1 VGINTILIVR
11 QMLNWIS
18 KIQNIGVEPNMS
30 KALKR
35 SVILS
40 NNLSLMIAAMPIL
53 FTLLVSITQG
63 TALIT
68 VPLITQPLFVLTPI
82 VLNAVRWTTASR
94 ILLSWI
100 TPVVIISYSI
110 INKTNG
116 LDMQVSS
123 YVGFRITMVA
133 SSILPFLLFTP
144 AERWL
149 MFLTLGLSSF
159 TVISFDAVHTFFGV
173 GFSHTSLADSSYQ
186 LTNIRAFMG
195 IVIIGSCALILKNSF
210 EKSEAENEELIEEL
224 GRRNKEI
231 KTQLREILNQQKSI
245 QSQKDLIEHQYNII
259 LQREAKLISNEEK
272 LTQANKVIKSQHDLL
287 LSKNI
292 DLQQKLIEQNDML
305 EKANQDLIKMNADL
319 HHFMYMASHN
329 LRGPI
334 ATMLGLFG
342 IVPRKKL
349 DEELLDLLNK
359 CKHEL
364 SALDN
369 VVDDLNHIDKI
380 KNQLLHPVQK
390 IYWDELMTSVL
401 ERYEEEIKD
410 LGIVIKFDLN
420 EAPYILSIRSLLYDI
435 LDKIINNAIKFR
447 SPTRTLEVK
456 LSAKV
461 IGNKVILKIS
471 DNGLGINIPYFGDRI
486 FGLYKRFHENAA
498 GKGLGL
504 YFAKAETEVLEGT
517 ITVDSIVDQHT
528 TFTLE
533 FPTTLSH

>member
-1 VGINTILIVR
+1 MLHWIL
-11 QMLNWIS
+11 
-18 KIQNIGVEPNMS
+18 KIQNIGVEPHMS

-40 NNLSLMIAAMPIL
+40 NSLSLMIATMPIL

-68 VPLITQPLFVLTPI
+68 VPLVTQPLFVLTPI
-82 VLNAVRWTTASR
+82 LLNAVRWTTASR

-100 TPVVIISYSI
+100 TPAVIISYSI

-173 GFSHTSLADSSYQ
+173 GFSNASLADSSYQ

-224 GRRNKEI
+224 GRRNTEI
-231 KTQLREILNQQKSI
+231 KTQLREIQNQQKSI

-259 LQREAKLISNEEK
+259 LQREARLMSNEEK

-319 HHFMYMASHN
+319 HHFMYMASHH

-334 ATMLGLFG
+334 ATLHGL
-342 IVPRKKL
+342 INLVPRKKL
-349 DEELLDLLNK
+349 DEELSDLLDRGID
-359 CKHEL
+359 EL
-364 SALDN
+364 GALNN
-369 VVDDLNHIDKI
+369 VVDDLNHIDTI
-380 KNQLLHPVQK
+380 KNQLLHPVEK
-390 IYWDELMTSVL
+390 IFWDKIVASVL
-401 ERYEEEIKD
+401 EQYEQEIRE
-410 LGIVIKFDLN
+410 LGIVIKLDLN
-420 EAPYILSIRSLLYDI
+420 QAPYITTIRSLLYDI

-447 SPTRTLEVK
+447 SPERPLMVTISCKLDEDKLILEI
-456 LSAKV
+456 A
-461 IGNKVILKIS
+461 
-471 DNGLGINIPYFGDRI
+471 DNGMGINMSYFGDRV
-486 FGLYKRFHENAA
+486 FGLYKRFHENTA

-504 YFAKAETEVLEGT
+504 YFVKAETELLEG
-517 ITVDSIVDQHT
+517 SISVRSVVDQHT
-528 TFTLE
+528 TFTLK
-533 FPTTLSH
+533 FPIAPSH